1 MGDYNKQ
8 ASLQMLRS
16 KKNITFSAPDARI
29 LVVDDN
35 LLNLKVTRSFLK
47 VVGITPEESTTGE
60 GAIELM
66 KKNRYDIVFL
76 DHMMP
81 GMDGVETLNALKEQD
96 LIPKTTKMIVFTANA
111 IEGSKENYLSLGF
124 DDYVSKPVSLEAMV
138 GILEKYL
145 KTDK

>member
-1 MGDYNKQ
+1 
-8 ASLQMLRS
+8 
-16 KKNITFSAPDARI
+16 
-29 LVVDDN
+29 
-35 LLNLKVTRSFLK
+35 
-47 VVGITPEESTTGE
+47 
-60 GAIELM
+60 M

-81 GMDGVETLNALKEQD
+81 GMDGIETLNALKEQD

-111 IEGSKENYLSLGF
+111 IEGSKDNYLSLGF

-145 KTDK
+145 KPDK